1 MKSWPIERQYSDLQL
16 TCYHEN
22 DPNGSEMICK
32 AMNVNSVK
40 EDFNML
46 AVGGLLGTV
55 WARFQPSDRNDLLWR
70 KFVMD

>member
-22 DPNGSEMICK
+22 DTNGSEMIYK

-55 WARFQPSDRNDLLWR
+55 
-70 KFVMD
+70 